1 VIWASTLI
9 VPPLKKIHCKDMGI
23 LLLYLPTKEF
33 KHCPNLEN
41 FLLVDHQE
49 SSDSSSRHAVWI
61 LFRNFLI

>member
-9 VPPLKKIHCKDMGI
+9 IPPLKKIRCKDMGI
-23 LLLYLPTKEF
+23 LLLYLPI

-41 FLLVDHQE
+41 SLLVDHQE